1 MVIYSIVASVCGTH
15 GDPQVYESQVDQLRE
30 NGVVVLETNAQ
41 AARYAFKMIDKNYR
55 KDRNDMRSP
64 ISKLFKQPLKVI
76 NLGLD
81 RFADD
86 LEGLNIQVTRVNWS
100 VPVPGGNKKM
110 LSLLS
115 KLR

>member
-1 MVIYSIVASVCGTH
+1 
-15 GDPQVYESQVDQLRE
+15 
-30 NGVVVLETNAQ
+30 
-41 AARYAFKMIDKNYR
+41 
-55 KDRNDMRSP
+55 MRSP

-86 LEGLNIQVTRVNWS
+86 LESLNVQVTRVNWS
-100 VPVPGGNKKM
+100 VPAGGNKKM

>member
-1 MVIYSIVASVCGTH
+1 
-15 GDPQVYESQVDQLRE
+15 
-30 NGVVVLETNAQ
+30 
-41 AARYAFKMIDKNYR
+41 
-55 KDRNDMRSP
+55 MRSP

-100 VPVPGGNKKM
+100 VPAGGNKKM